1 MQVIILLGLA
11 LIWGEL
17 TGTAVHATPHD
28 ALLQAA
34 GLSAVEPS
42 GTAPDFEL
50 SDHHGKKIRLHALRG
65 KVVLLN
71 FWATWCPPCIHEMP
85 MMQQL
90 LNSRKQQPFA
100 LFALNLQES
109 QEDVAQF
116 MTQKDFQ
123 FPALLDSEGRTA
135 ARYKVRGL
143 PTSYLIDC
151 SGNLL
156 GSVTGVLQWTSEAT
170 QTLLDTL
177 LKDKACQDT

>member
-1 MQVIILLGLA
+1 MQVIILLSLA
-11 LIWGEL
+11 LMGGGF
-17 TGTAVHATPHD
+17 TGTAARATPHD

-42 GTAPDFEL
+42 GMAPDFEL
-50 SDHHGKKIRLHALRG
+50 SDHQGKRVRLHDLRG
-65 KVVLLN
+65 KVVFVN

-90 LNSRKQQPFA
+90 LDSRKQQAFA
-100 LFALNLQES
+100 LLALNLQES

-116 MTQKDFQ
+116 MKKKGLQ

-135 ARYKVRGL
+135 ASYKVRGL
-143 PTSYLIDC
+143 PASYLIDC
-151 SGNLL
+151 SGHLL
-156 GSVTGVLQWTSEAT
+156 GSVTGVLAWTREAT

-177 LKDKACQDT
+177 LKDNACQET

>member
-1 MQVIILLGLA
+1 
-11 LIWGEL
+11 
-17 TGTAVHATPHD
+17 
-28 ALLQAA
+28 LQAA
-34 GLSAVEPS
+34 GLKAVEPS

-50 SDHHGKKIRLHALRG
+50 SDHHGKKVRLHDLRG
-65 KVVLLN
+65 KVVFLN

-90 LNSRKQQPFA
+90 LDSRKQQAFA
-100 LFALNLQES
+100 LLALNLQES

-116 MTQKDFQ
+116 MKKKGLQ

-135 ARYKVRGL
+135 ASYKVRGL
-143 PTSYLIDC
+143 PASYLIDC

-156 GSVTGVLQWTSEAT
+156 GAVTGILQWTSEAT

-177 LKDKACQDT
+177 LKDKACRDT

>member
-11 LIWGEL
+11 LIWGEF
-17 TGTAVHATPHD
+17 TGSAVHATPHD

-50 SDHHGKKIRLHALRG
+50 SDHHGNKVRLHDLRG

-90 LNSRKQQPFA
+90 LNSRQQQPFA

-123 FPALLDSEGRTA
+123 FPALLDSEGRA
-135 ARYKVRGL
+135 AASYKVRGL
-143 PTSYLIDC
+143 PASYLIDC

-156 GSVTGVLQWTSEAT
+156 GSVTGVWQWTSEAT

>member
-11 LIWGEL
+11 LSWGEF
-17 TGTAVHATPHD
+17 TGSAVYATPHD

-50 SDHHGKKIRLHALRG
+50 SDHHGNKVRLHDLRG

-90 LNSRKQQPFA
+90 LNSRQQQPFA

-123 FPALLDSEGRTA
+123 FPALLDSEGRA
-135 ARYKVRGL
+135 AASYKVRGL
-143 PTSYLIDC
+143 PASYLIDC

-156 GSVTGVLQWTSEAT
+156 GSVTGVWQWTSEAT

-177 LKDKACQDT
+177 LKDKACQDA

>member
-1 MQVIILLGLA
+1 MQVIIFLGLA
-11 LIWGEL
+11 LLWGGF

-34 GLSAVEPS
+34 GLNAVESS

-50 SDHHGKKIRLHALRG
+50 SDHHGKRVRLRDLRG
-65 KVVLLN
+65 KVVFLN

-85 MMQQL
+85 MMQHL

-100 LFALNLQES
+100 LLALNLQES
-109 QEDVAQF
+109 REDVTQF
-116 MTQKDFQ
+116 MQQKDFH

-135 ARYKVRGL
+135 ASYKVRGL
-143 PTSYLIDC
+143 PASYLIDC

-156 GSVTGVLQWTSEAT
+156 GAVTGILQWTSEAT

-177 LKDKACQDT
+177 LKDKACRDT

>member
-11 LIWGEL
+11 LIGGGFS
-17 TGTAVHATPHD
+17 GTAAYAAPHD

-42 GTAPDFEL
+42 GPAPDFEL
-50 SDHHGKKIRLHALRG
+50 SDHHGKKIRLYDLRG
-65 KVVLLN
+65 KVVFIN

-90 LNSRKQQPFA
+90 LNSRKQHSFV
-100 LFALNLQES
+100 LLALNLQES
-109 QEDVAQF
+109 REDVAQF
-116 MTQKDFQ
+116 IQQKGFQ

-135 ARYKVRGL
+135 ASYKVRGL
-143 PTSYLIDC
+143 PASYLIDC

-156 GSVTGVLQWTSEAT
+156 GAVTGVLQWTSAAT
-170 QTLLDTL
+170 QSLLDAL
-177 LKDKACQDT
+177 LKDNACQEP